1 MKLAEIAIAG
11 FRGFRDETRMKLAP
25 GFNVIDGRNGVG
37 KSTLFDAVEFAL
49 IGRLTKYGDS
59 KAAGQ
64 TVEDYLWW
72 QGDGPAPSARF
83 VEVTFVTEDG
93 PITIRRTP
101 IDEPAPETLEA
112 VQAAMIHA
120 EAAPPSPL
128 KQLCAS
134 SIIRDEFIAAL
145 SLDLSETD
153 RYALL
158 RQAIGAGDAEIWTD
172 KGHSLVR
179 AAKRRSDESKAEVSS
194 ATTAVADAQRRL
206 DEARAALTPDAA
218 VAAASSRLAELVGG
232 MPEAPDQLAAAGRE
246 FVVRV
251 ERELTEAQT
260 LLERWDEMA
269 MSAQRRDEVAF
280 EIEKQAGD
288 ISQAR
293 EERQALP
300 TDEAASGVLAELV
313 QDLHRLHQVGD
324 ELGPLDGGCPL
335 CAAPHD
341 AVSLAEGKS
350 RSRDIMERLNA
361 VAAEAARRKEAIQ
374 NADAAIAAKEE
385 ELARLQAD
393 VETLQKRSDWRLALL
408 KALNFPAEGSREQ
421 FSYLVDT
428 RRNDLDAA
436 RHAIR
441 ILATLTQNAQLE
453 RSASALEEAR
463 QRLQRA
469 QERAGRSRQS
479 EVAAAALHD
488 AARRAAGETLDLR
501 LQRVLPLMA
510 ELYGRLR
517 PHPFWQDIEYSIRG
531 DVKRFLS
538 LQVGEGLNPQ
548 FLFSSG
554 QRRATG
560 LAFLLSIHLSLAW
573 SRWRTILL
581 DDPVQHVD
589 DFRTVNLAEVLAQF
603 VASDRQVIVAVEDP
617 ALADLLCR
625 RMPVRAAGSAYR
637 LTLGL
642 GPEGTSALIGK
653 RDLAPLKRA
662 VLSDSRIPS
671 PTTDPPF
678 SVAGG

>member
-1 MKLAEIAIAG
+1 MKLAEIAVSG
-11 FRGFRDETRMKLAP
+11 FRGFRDETRLPLAP
-25 GFNVIDGRNGVG
+25 GFNVVDGRNGVG

-49 IGRLTKYGDS
+49 TGRLTKYGDS

-72 QGDGPAPSARF
+72 KGDGPSPSARF
-83 VEVTFVTEDG
+83 VEVTFISENG
-93 PITIRRTP
+93 PIAIRRTP
-101 IDEPAPETLEA
+101 IDDPAPETLAA

-120 EAAPPSPL
+120 DAAPPSPL

-145 SLDLSETD
+145 SLDVSETD

-158 RQAIGAGDAEIWTD
+158 RQAIGAGDAEVWTE
-172 KGHSLVR
+172 KGQSLVR
-179 AAKRRSDESKAEVSS
+179 AAKRRSEEAKTEVSAS
-194 ATTAVADAQRRL
+194 TTSVAEAQRRL

-218 VAAASSRLAELVGG
+218 VAAATSRLSELVGG

-251 ERELTEAQT
+251 ERELADAQT
-260 LLERWDEMA
+260 LLDRWDQIAVVAGRLEGVA
-269 MSAQRRDEVAF
+269 AEV
-280 EIEKQAGD
+280 ERQAKS

-300 TDEAASGVLAELV
+300 AEESATGALAELV
-313 QDLHRLHQVGD
+313 RDLHRLHQVGD
-324 ELGPLDGGCPL
+324 GLGPLEGGCPL
-335 CAAPHD
+335 CAAPHN
-341 AVSLAEGKS
+341 AASLVEGKS
-350 RSRDIMERLNA
+350 RSREIMERLNA
-361 VAAEAARRKEAIQ
+361 AAAEAARRTEAISA
-374 NADAAIAAKEE
+374 ADAAIAAKEE
-385 ELARLQAD
+385 ALNSLKAD
-393 VETLQKRSDWRLALL
+393 VESWRKQDEWRQAVLS
-408 KALNFPAEGSREQ
+408 ALNFPADGSHEQ
-421 FSYLVDT
+421 LSRIVEE
-428 RRNDLDAA
+428 RRSDLGAA
-436 RHAIR
+436 RHAVR
-441 ILATLTQNAQLE
+441 ILGTLTQNAQLE
-453 RSASALEEAR
+453 SAAAALDEAR

-469 QERAGRSRQS
+469 QERAARSRQS
-479 EVAAAALHD
+479 EVTAAALHD

-517 PHPFWQDIEYSIRG
+517 PHPFWQDIEYSVRG

-589 DFRTVNLAEVLAQF
+589 DFRTVNLAEVLAQL
-603 VASDRQVIVAVEDP
+603 VASDRQVIVAVEDA

-625 RMPVRAAGSAYR
+625 RMPVTASGTASR

-642 GPEGTSALIGK
+642 GDEGTSALIGW
-653 RDLAPLKRA
+653 RQLTPLKRA
-662 VLSDSRIPS
+662 V
-671 PTTDPPF
+671 F
-678 SVAGG
+678 SAY